1 MIDISVLCYILAK
14 LFLSNVLDSNSLPQL
29 QVNVLFYPVKLCMA
43 TGYLCCCFH
52 LLSGYMEFVELT
64 KLSRTIYELSTP
76 NPLGEYSR
84 ELYDYYKRIFEEYI
98 TSKVLPALNGKKDQ
112 DLLQEIVRR
121 WSILKT
127 MTYWLCRFFHYLDR
141 YFIARRKLPSLQQTS
156 YNTFYNLV
164 YAETFGPVK
173 DAVKAMINRERE
185 GEQIDQA
192 LVKSI
197 LAINA
202 ENGVG
207 SLKQHKQNLEE
218 AILEDTAAFY
228 SQKASYWMQKKSYN
242 EYMLAVNQ
250 CLTHEKNTVSPYLQA
265 KNQKKLLEVVEQ
277 ELLNA
282 HANELERK
290 KQVDEFPL
298 ADHKQVS

>member
-43 TGYLCCCFH
+43 TGYLRCCFY

-84 ELYDYYKRIFEEYI
+84 ELYDYYKKIFEEYI
-98 TSKVLPALNGKKDQ
+98 TSKVSGISEIYKLHLVIIKISSYLDSLLLYWFQVLPALNGKRDQ

-127 MTYWLCRFFHYLDR
+127 MTLWLFRFFNYLDR

-164 YAETFGPVK
+164 
-173 DAVKAMINRERE
+173 
-185 GEQIDQA
+185 
-192 LVKSI
+192 S
-197 LAINA
+197 
-202 ENGVG
+202 NGN
-207 SLKQHKQNLEE
+207 S
-218 AILEDTAAFY
+218 
-228 SQKASYWMQKKSYN
+228 
-242 EYMLAVNQ
+242 
-250 CLTHEKNTVSPYLQA
+250 
-265 KNQKKLLEVVEQ
+265 
-277 ELLNA
+277 
-282 HANELERK
+282 
-290 KQVDEFPL
+290 
-298 ADHKQVS
+298 